1 MLKVTSLFSGIG
13 GIDLG
18 LEATG
23 YYKTALFSEIDPFCQ
38 KILKKHWPN
47 VPIIPDV
54 RDINGKEIETDVLV
68 GGFPCQ
74 PFSVAGKRKG
84 KEDER
89 HLWPEMFRI
98 IKEARPPIVIGE
110 NVPGII
116 NTQMALGQ
124 CVSDLESEGYKVQ
137 PVVLPACS
145 VNAPHRRYRVF
156 IIAMVDTDN
165 LRFPQHSGEE
175 KEKQVGW
182 TETPIVSGGSF
193 MENSGCSEWWQ
204 QPSGNTESVGRGAS
218 EKTQWAAHSDSLGG
232 SGEGA
237 EVVADSN
244 SSSRSS
250 WESRGADR
258 EISAESEGLRGGESE
273 RKAREESWSGS
284 ENVADTTG
292 VISNGG
298 GRGDHSKEGEIQWET
313 GRKSSFLANSTASGS
328 QASPEE
334 CGNTS
339 KEQETVATST
349 RSGSGGEENVA
360 DTCGTGLSSPS
371 SSRSDEESGEESRNE
386 FPAGC
391 GSALDWGDISGNW
404 TVEPTVGR
412 VAHGVPNRV
421 HRIKALGNA
430 VVPQLAYV
438 IGMSIIK
445 AMQNDI

>member
-1 MLKVTSLFSGIG
+1 MLKVTSLFSGLG

-23 YYKTALFSEIDPFCQ
+23 YYKTTLFSEIDPFCQ

-98 IKEARPPIVIGE
+98 IKEARPFIVIGE

-124 CVSDLESEGYKVQ
+124 CVADLESEGYKVQ

-156 IIAMVDTDN
+156 IIAMVDTNN
-165 LRFPQHSGEE
+165 LRLPQHSSEE
-175 KEKQVGW
+175 KEEQVGW
-182 TETPIVSGGSF
+182 TETPTMSGGSF
-193 MENSGCSEWWQ
+193 MANTRRSEWWQ
-204 QPSGNTESVGRGAS
+204 QPSRNTESVGRGAS
-218 EKTQWAAHSDSLGG
+218 EKTQWSAYSDSLGG
-232 SGEGA
+232 SGERA
-237 EVVADSN
+237 ET
-244 SSSRSS
+244 
-250 WESRGADR
+250 
-258 EISAESEGLRGGESE
+258 
-273 RKAREESWSGS
+273 
-284 ENVADTTG
+284 VADTTSL
-292 VISNGG
+292 ISNGG
-298 GRGDHSKEGEIQWET
+298 GRGDHSKEGKIQREI

-334 CGNTS
+334 CL
-339 KEQETVATST
+339 EQEGSEEAIAIGTC
-349 RSGSGGEENVA
+349 SGTFQPE
-360 DTCGTGLSSPS
+360 
-371 SSRSDEESGEESRNE
+371 
-386 FPAGC
+386 
-391 GSALDWGDISGNW
+391 GNW
-404 TVEPTVGR
+404 SVEPNVGR
-412 VAHGVPNRV
+412 VADGISDRI
-421 HRIKALGNA
+421 HRIKSLGNA
-430 VVPQLAYV
+430 VVPQLTYI

-445 AMQNDI
+445 AMQND

>member
-23 YYKTALFSEIDPFCQ
+23 YYKTTLFSEIDPFCQ

-98 IKEARPPIVIGE
+98 IKEARPSIVIGE

-124 CVSDLESEGYKVQ
+124 CVSDLEGEGYKVQ
-137 PVVLPACS
+137 PVVLPACG

-165 LRFPQHSGEE
+165 LRLPQHSGEE
-175 KEKQVGW
+175 KEKQVGR
-182 TETPIVSGGSF
+182 TETPVMSGGSF
-193 MENSGCSEWWQ
+193 MANSGRSEWWQ
-204 QPSGNTESVGRGAS
+204 QP
-218 EKTQWAAHSDSLGG
+218 DSLGG
-232 SGEGA
+232 SSEGTEAVANSVSRNVETGRERQWKVRKGHQGEGISDNVACGSEAA
-237 EVVADSN
+237 ESKNVADST
-244 SSSRSS
+244 SSQRHEHEIIKEYGEASS
-250 WESRGADR
+250 Q
-258 EISAESEGLRGGESE
+258 EIL
-273 RKAREESWSGS
+273 
-284 ENVADTTG
+284 
-292 VISNGG
+292 
-298 GRGDHSKEGEIQWET
+298 
-313 GRKSSFLANSTASGS
+313 
-328 QASPEE
+328 
-334 CGNTS
+334 GN
-339 KEQETVATST
+339 
-349 RSGSGGEENVA
+349 GSGIPRECTWWV
-360 DTCGTGLSSPS
+360 S
-371 SSRSDEESGEESRNE
+371 
-386 FPAGC
+386 
-391 GSALDWGDISGNW
+391 
-404 TVEPTVGR
+404 EPNVGR
-412 VAHGVPNRV
+412 VVNGVPNRIQ
-421 HRIKALGNA
+421 RIKALGNA
-430 VVPQLAYV
+430 VVPQLTYV

-445 AMQNDI
+445 AMQDD

>member
-23 YYKTALFSEIDPFCQ
+23 YFKTTLFSEIDPFCQ

-47 VPIIPDV
+47 VPIIPNV
-54 RDINGKEIETDVLV
+54 KDINGKEIETDVLV

-98 IKEARPPIVIGE
+98 IKEARPSIVIGE

-165 LRFPQHSGEE
+165 LRLEQYNETQKEE
-175 KEKQVGW
+175 QIRW
-182 TETPIVSGGSF
+182 AETPSLSRS
-193 MENSGCSEWWQ
+193 EN
-204 QPSGNTESVGRGAS
+204 
-218 EKTQWAAHSDSLGG
+218 
-232 SGEGA
+232 
-237 EVVADSN
+237 VANPN
-244 SSSRSS
+244 SSSFTS

-258 EISAESEGLRGGESE
+258 EVSSESERLRGGKSQ
-273 RKAREESWSGS
+273 RETGKEFGS
-284 ENVADTTG
+284 SSKNVANSDSFG
-292 VISNGG
+292 HRGWNSQGCSSGG
-298 GRGDHSKEGEIQWET
+298 ETRILPGEQEGRET
-313 GRKSSFLANSTASGS
+313 WSETERCSESYRNYVANSTASRP
-328 QASPEE
+328 QTSPEE
-334 CGNTS
+334 CF
-339 KEQETVATST
+339 EQKGTEEADAIAPY
-349 RSGSGGEENVA
+349 SG
-360 DTCGTGLSSPS
+360 TI
-371 SSRSDEESGEESRNE
+371 
-386 FPAGC
+386 
-391 GSALDWGDISGNW
+391 GDFNPRDNW
-404 TVEPTVGR
+404 SVEPNVGR
-412 VAHGVPNRV
+412 VAHGISDRV
-421 HRIKALGNA
+421 DRIKSLGNA
-430 VVPQLAYV
+430 VVPQLTYI
-438 IGMSIIK
+438 IGMSIIR
-445 AMQNDI
+445 ALQND

>member
-23 YYKTALFSEIDPFCQ
+23 YFKTTLFSEIDPFCQ

-47 VPIIPDV
+47 VPIIPNV
-54 RDINGKEIETDVLV
+54 KDINGKEIETDVLV

-98 IKEARPPIVIGE
+98 IKEARPSIVIGE

-165 LRFPQHSGEE
+165 LRLEQYNETQKEE
-175 KEKQVGW
+175 QIRW
-182 TETPIVSGGSF
+182 AETPSLSRS
-193 MENSGCSEWWQ
+193 EN
-204 QPSGNTESVGRGAS
+204 
-218 EKTQWAAHSDSLGG
+218 
-232 SGEGA
+232 
-237 EVVADSN
+237 VANPN
-244 SSSRSS
+244 SSSFTS

-258 EISAESEGLRGGESE
+258 EVSSESERLRGGKSQ
-273 RKAREESWSGS
+273 RETGKEFGS
-284 ENVADTTG
+284 SSKNVAN
-292 VISNGG
+292 SNSFGHRG
-298 GRGDHSKEGEIQWET
+298 WNSQGCSSGEETRILPGEQEGRET
-313 GRKSSFLANSTASGS
+313 WSETERCSESYRNDVANSTASRP
-328 QASPEE
+328 QTSPEE
-334 CGNTS
+334 CF
-339 KEQETVATST
+339 EQKGTEEADAIAPY
-349 RSGSGGEENVA
+349 SG
-360 DTCGTGLSSPS
+360 TI
-371 SSRSDEESGEESRNE
+371 
-386 FPAGC
+386 
-391 GSALDWGDISGNW
+391 GDFNPRDNW
-404 TVEPTVGR
+404 SVEPNVGR
-412 VAHGVPNRV
+412 VAHGISDRV
-421 HRIKALGNA
+421 DRIKSLGNA
-430 VVPQLAYV
+430 VVPQLTYI
-438 IGMSIIK
+438 IGMSIIR
-445 AMQNDI
+445 ALQND

>member
-23 YYKTALFSEIDPFCQ
+23 YFKTTLFSEIDPFCQ

-47 VPIIPDV
+47 VPIIPNV
-54 RDINGKEIETDVLV
+54 KDINGKEIETDVLV

-98 IKEARPPIVIGE
+98 IKEARPSIVIGE

-165 LRFPQHSGEE
+165 LRLEQYNETQKEE
-175 KEKQVGW
+175 QIRGA
-182 TETPIVSGGSF
+182 ETPSLSRR
-193 MENSGCSEWWQ
+193 EN
-204 QPSGNTESVGRGAS
+204 
-218 EKTQWAAHSDSLGG
+218 
-232 SGEGA
+232 
-237 EVVADSN
+237 VANPN
-244 SSSRSS
+244 SSSFTS

-258 EISAESEGLRGGESE
+258 EVSSESERLRGGESQRE
-273 RKAREESWSGS
+273 TRKEFGSGS
-284 ENVADTTG
+284 ENVANPNSFG
-292 VISNGG
+292 HRGWNSQGCSSGG
-298 GRGDHSKEGEIQWET
+298 ETRILPGEQEGRET
-313 GRKSSFLANSTASGS
+313 WSETERCSESYRNYVANSTASRP
-328 QASPEE
+328 QTSPEE
-334 CGNTS
+334 CF
-339 KEQETVATST
+339 EQKGTEEADAIAPY
-349 RSGSGGEENVA
+349 SG
-360 DTCGTGLSSPS
+360 TI
-371 SSRSDEESGEESRNE
+371 
-386 FPAGC
+386 
-391 GSALDWGDISGNW
+391 GDFNPRDNW
-404 TVEPTVGR
+404 SVEPNVGR
-412 VAHGVPNRV
+412 VAHGISDRV
-421 HRIKALGNA
+421 DRIKSLGNA
-430 VVPQLAYV
+430 VVPQLTYI
-438 IGMSIIK
+438 IGMSIIR
-445 AMQNDI
+445 ALQND

>member
-23 YYKTALFSEIDPFCQ
+23 YFKTTLFSEIDPFCQ

-47 VPIIPDV
+47 FPIIPNV
-54 RDINGKEIETDVLV
+54 KDINGKEIETDVLV

-98 IKEARPPIVIGE
+98 IKEARPSIVIGE

-165 LRFPQHSGEE
+165 LRLEQYNETQKEE
-175 KEKQVGW
+175 QIRW
-182 TETPIVSGGSF
+182 AETPSLSRS
-193 MENSGCSEWWQ
+193 EN
-204 QPSGNTESVGRGAS
+204 
-218 EKTQWAAHSDSLGG
+218 
-232 SGEGA
+232 
-237 EVVADSN
+237 VANPN
-244 SSSRSS
+244 SSSFTS

-258 EISAESEGLRGGESE
+258 EVSSESERLRGGESQRE
-273 RKAREESWSGS
+273 TRKEFGSGS
-284 ENVADTTG
+284 ENVAN
-292 VISNGG
+292 SNSFGHRRWNSQGCSSGG
-298 GRGDHSKEGEIQWET
+298 ETRILPGEQEGRET
-313 GRKSSFLANSTASGS
+313 WSETERCSESYRNYVANSTASRP
-328 QASPEE
+328 QTSPEE
-334 CGNTS
+334 CF
-339 KEQETVATST
+339 EQKGTEEADAIAPY
-349 RSGSGGEENVA
+349 SG
-360 DTCGTGLSSPS
+360 TI
-371 SSRSDEESGEESRNE
+371 
-386 FPAGC
+386 
-391 GSALDWGDISGNW
+391 GDFNPRDNW
-404 TVEPTVGR
+404 SVEPNVGR
-412 VAHGVPNRV
+412 VAHGISDRV
-421 HRIKALGNA
+421 DRIKSLGNA
-430 VVPQLAYV
+430 VVPQLTYI
-438 IGMSIIK
+438 IGMSIIR
-445 AMQNDI
+445 ALQND

>member
-23 YYKTALFSEIDPFCQ
+23 YFKTTLFSEIDPFCQ

-47 VPIIPDV
+47 VPIIPNV
-54 RDINGKEIETDVLV
+54 KDINGKEIETDVLV

-98 IKEARPPIVIGE
+98 IKEARPSIVIGE

-165 LRFPQHSGEE
+165 LRLEQYNETQKEE
-175 KEKQVGW
+175 QIRW
-182 TETPIVSGGSF
+182 AETPSLSRS
-193 MENSGCSEWWQ
+193 EN
-204 QPSGNTESVGRGAS
+204 
-218 EKTQWAAHSDSLGG
+218 
-232 SGEGA
+232 
-237 EVVADSN
+237 VANPN
-244 SSSRSS
+244 SSSFTS

-258 EISAESEGLRGGESE
+258 EVSSESERLRGGESQRE
-273 RKAREESWSGS
+273 TRKEFGSGS
-284 ENVADTTG
+284 ENVANPNSFG
-292 VISNGG
+292 HRGWNSQGCSSGG
-298 GRGDHSKEGEIQWET
+298 ETRILPGEQEGRET
-313 GRKSSFLANSTASGS
+313 WSETERCSESYRNYVANSTASRP
-328 QASPEE
+328 QTSPEE
-334 CGNTS
+334 CF
-339 KEQETVATST
+339 EQKGTEEADAIAPY
-349 RSGSGGEENVA
+349 SG
-360 DTCGTGLSSPS
+360 TI
-371 SSRSDEESGEESRNE
+371 
-386 FPAGC
+386 
-391 GSALDWGDISGNW
+391 GDFNPRDNW
-404 TVEPTVGR
+404 SVEPNVGR
-412 VAHGVPNRV
+412 VANGISSRVDRLKGLGTAIVPQV
-421 HRIKALGNA
+421 AALIMERIKKK
-430 VVPQLAYV
+430 PW
-438 IGMSIIK
+438 
-445 AMQNDI
+445 

>member
-23 YYKTALFSEIDPFCQ
+23 YYKTTLFSEIDPFCQ

-98 IKEARPPIVIGE
+98 IKEARPSIVIGE

-124 CVSDLESEGYKVQ
+124 CVSDLEGEGYKVQ
-137 PVVLPACS
+137 PVVLPACG

-165 LRFPQHSGEE
+165 LRLPQHSSKE
-175 KEKQVGW
+175 KEKQVRR
-182 TETPIVSGGSF
+182 TETPVMSGGSF
-193 MENSGCSEWWQ
+193 MANAGRSEWWQ

-218 EKTQWAAHSDSLGG
+218 EKTQWSAHSDSLGG
-232 SGEGA
+232 SSERA
-237 EVVADSN
+237 ETVADPN

-273 RKAREESWSGS
+273 RKARKESWSGS

-292 VISNGG
+292 FISDGG
-298 GRGDHSKEGEIQWET
+298 GRGDHSKEGEISWET
-313 GRKSSFLANSTASGS
+313 GRKSSFLANSVSRNVETGRERQREIRKGHQGEGTSDNVACGSEAAESKNVAYSTTSGS

-334 CGNTS
+334 RL
-339 KEQETVATST
+339 EQE
-349 RSGSGGEENVA
+349 RSEEAIAV
-360 DTCGTGLSSPS
+360 DTCSGTFRP
-371 SSRSDEESGEESRNE
+371 E
-386 FPAGC
+386 
-391 GSALDWGDISGNW
+391 GNW
-404 TVEPTVGR
+404 TVEPNVGR
-412 VAHGVPNRV
+412 VAHGVPDRIQ
-421 HRIKALGNA
+421 RIKALGNA
-430 VVPQLAYV
+430 VVPQLTYV
-438 IGMSIIK
+438 IGMSIIR
-445 AMQNDI
+445 AMQND

>member
-23 YYKTALFSEIDPFCQ
+23 YFKTTLFSEIDPFCQ

-47 VPIIPDV
+47 VPIIPNV
-54 RDINGKEIETDVLV
+54 KDINGKEIETDVLV

-98 IKEARPPIVIGE
+98 IKEARPSIVIGE

-165 LRFPQHSGEE
+165 LRLEQYNETQKEE
-175 KEKQVGW
+175 QIRW
-182 TETPIVSGGSF
+182 AETPSLSRS
-193 MENSGCSEWWQ
+193 EN
-204 QPSGNTESVGRGAS
+204 
-218 EKTQWAAHSDSLGG
+218 
-232 SGEGA
+232 
-237 EVVADSN
+237 VANPN
-244 SSSRSS
+244 SSSFTS

-258 EISAESEGLRGGESE
+258 EVSSESERLRGGESQRE
-273 RKAREESWSGS
+273 TRKEFGSGS
-284 ENVADTTG
+284 ENVAN
-292 VISNGG
+292 SNSFGH
-298 GRGDHSKEGEIQWET
+298 RGW
-313 GRKSSFLANSTASGS
+313 NSQGCS
-328 QASPEE
+328 
-334 CGNTS
+334 
-339 KEQETVATST
+339 
-349 RSGSGGEENVA
+349 SGGETRILPGEQEGRE
-360 DTCGTGLSSPS
+360 TWSETERCSESYSGTI
-371 SSRSDEESGEESRNE
+371 
-386 FPAGC
+386 
-391 GSALDWGDISGNW
+391 GDFNPRDNW
-404 TVEPTVGR
+404 SVEPNVGR
-412 VAHGVPNRV
+412 VAHGISDRV
-421 HRIKALGNA
+421 DRIKSLGNA
-430 VVPQLAYV
+430 VVPQLTYI
-438 IGMSIIK
+438 IGMSIIR
-445 AMQNDI
+445 ALQND

>member
-1 MLKVTSLFSGIG
+1 MLKVTSLFAGIG

-23 YYKTALFSEIDPFCQ
+23 YYETILFSEIDPFCQ

-98 IKEARPPIVIGE
+98 IKEARPSIVIGE

-116 NTQMALGQ
+116 NVQMALGQ
-124 CVSDLESEGYKVQ
+124 CVSDLEGEGYKVQ
-137 PVVLPACS
+137 PVVLPACG

-175 KEKQVGW
+175 KEKQVRR

-193 MENSGCSEWWQ
+193 MANSRRSEWWQ
-204 QPSGNTESVGRGAS
+204 QPSGNTESVGRGAY
-218 EKTQWAAHSDSLGG
+218 EKTQWSTHSDSLGG
-232 SGEGA
+232 SSEGA
-237 EVVADSN
+237 EVVAD
-244 SSSRSS
+244 
-250 WESRGADR
+250 
-258 EISAESEGLRGGESE
+258 
-273 RKAREESWSGS
+273 
-284 ENVADTTG
+284 
-292 VISNGG
+292 
-298 GRGDHSKEGEIQWET
+298 
-313 GRKSSFLANSTASGS
+313 STASGS

-339 KEQETVATST
+339 QEQETVAASS
-349 RSGSGGEENVA
+349 RSGSGGTENVADSISRDVETGRERQREICKGHQGEGTSDNVACGSEVEKSKNVA
-360 DTCGTGLSSPS
+360 DTCGTGLSSAS
-371 SSRSDEESGEESRNE
+371 SSRNDGESGEESRNE

-404 TVEPTVGR
+404 TVEPNVGR
-412 VAHGVPNRV
+412 VAHGVPDRI

-430 VVPQLAYV
+430 VVPQLTYV

-445 AMQNDI
+445 ALREEK